1 MKYVLDLHAR
11 FYINKISAFFS
22 VDMIGCINQFIIN
35 ISSNLH
41 L

>member
-1 MKYVLDLHAR
+1 MKYVLDLR
-11 FYINKISAFFS
+11 EQNFSFFS
-22 VDMIGCINQFIIN
+22 VNMIGCINQFIIN